1 MRREKMESVSL
12 IGCIGIALVYLF
24 VLAKLVI
31 FKYGIGSMERS
42 FSVMPFQFVLDMQAG
57 GMDISVMLKNVLGN
71 IGVFIPL
78 GILLPVFFQKNRVSI
93 TILEGFLISL
103 IIEVLQYVLKM
114 GILDVDDMLL
124 NTAGVAIG
132 AVLFYGCSNHLDRK
146 WKNRFGTVGML
157 CLLGCISAGTLYYF
171 GYGSELTATPI

>member
-103 IIEVLQYVLKM
+103 IIEE
-114 GILDVDDMLL
+114 
-124 NTAGVAIG
+124 IG
-132 AVLFYGCSNHLDRK
+132 RAHV
-146 WKNRFGTVGML
+146 
-157 CLLGCISAGTLYYF
+157 
-171 GYGSELTATPI
+171 